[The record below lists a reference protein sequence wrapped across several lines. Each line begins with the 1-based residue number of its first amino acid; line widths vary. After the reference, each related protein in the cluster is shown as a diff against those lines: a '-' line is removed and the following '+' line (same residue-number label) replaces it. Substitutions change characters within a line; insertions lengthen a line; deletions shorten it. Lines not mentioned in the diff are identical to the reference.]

1 MTVTIRSRRT
11 ALAAATALALT
22 VTAAAC
28 SGKAG
33 GSGGSRDGRAG
44 STTGAGKTSYH
55 LTADTGTPKGDVDS
69 FTWSL
74 FAEPPSIDYTQA
86 FDYPPNQVLANV
98 CESLLRWNPDL
109 TTSPGLATAWQNPD
123 SKTWVFTIRD
133 GVRFHDGTTLTADDV
148 VASLSRNMDPD
159 AASVWAN
166 QYRNVDKIEKTGP
179 LQVTVHLKSPDSTFL
194 EYMAASPGTVESAA
208 TLTADGKDYG
218 GPAKGVNCTGPFSF
232 GSWQPGQSIVLKRFD
247 GYWDPSLKAHSK
259 QVKFVFIV
267 DPTARVNAFQTG
279 EVDGGWMIPP
289 GSFSQ
294 LASNVSFGKST
305 MVADEVVA
313 NLSGPLGDP
322 RVRQALLMA
331 TDRKGIID
339 AGDGGVGEIADSLVS
354 ADNWSN
360 APEAEK
366 KAGTT
371 GLPSYPYDKAKAK
384 ALAQQAGVHGQEVVI
399 ATSPLDTQT
408 TIITQAIAQAC
419 TDIGLTPKI
428 DTIAADKYT
437 ALFTDPAARKGVD
450 LFLTFWYTS
459 ITDPLDMYASLET
472 GAFSNYGGYSNKDFD
487 AAFEQAVGSY
497 DPAARAQATG
507 KAQQIALTELPW
519 LPLYDEPV
527 SVYQGPKITGVK
539 PSIDYL
545 YYPWAAE
552 IGAR

>member
-11 ALAAATALALT
+11 AMAAATALLLAGS
-22 VTAAAC
+22 AAC

-33 GSGGSRDGRAG
+33 SGGSG
-44 STTGAGKTSYH
+44 SSANGSDPAAGKTSYT
-55 LTADTGTPKGDVDS
+55 LTADTGTPKGDLDS
-69 FTWSL
+69 FTWSI
-74 FAEPPSIDYTQA
+74 FAEPPSLDYTQA

-109 TTSPGLATAWQNPD
+109 TTSPGLATDWKNPD
-123 SKTWVFTIRD
+123 PKTWVFDIRP
-133 GVRFHDGTTLTADDV
+133 GVKFHDGTTLTADDV
-148 VASLSRNMDPD
+148 VASLSRNMDPNV
-159 AASVWAN
+159 ASVWAN

-179 LQVTVHLKSPDSTFL
+179 LQVTMHLKSPDSTFL

-208 TLTADGKDYG
+208 TLSADGKDYG
-218 GPAKGVNCTGPFSF
+218 GPAKGVNCTGPFAF
-232 GSWQPGQSIVLKRFD
+232 QSWQPGQSIVLKRFD
-247 GYWDPSLKAHSK
+247 DYWDPSLKAHSK
-259 QVKFVFIV
+259 QVKFTFIG

-279 EVDGGWMIPP
+279 EVDGGWMVPP
-289 GSFSQ
+289 GSYAQ
-294 LASNVSFGKST
+294 LAPNVYFGKST
-305 MVADEVVA
+305 TVADEVVS

-331 TDRKGIID
+331 TDRKGIIN
-339 AGDGGVGEIADSLVS
+339 AGDGGVGEIADSLVTP
-354 ADNWSN
+354 DNWNN
-360 APEAEK
+360 APDAQK

-371 GLPSYPYDKAKAK
+371 GLPAYPYDKAKAK
-384 ALAQQAGVHGQEVVI
+384 ALAQQAGVHGQQVVI

-428 DTIAADKYT
+428 DTISADKYT

-459 ITDPLDMYASLET
+459 VTDPLDMYSSLET
-472 GAFSNYGGYSNKDFD
+472 GAYSNYGSYSNKDFD

-497 DPAARAQATG
+497 DPATRAQATQ
-507 KAQQIALTELPW
+507 KAQQIALTDLPW
-519 LPLYDEPV
+519 LPLYFEPV
-527 SVYQGPKITGVK
+527 SVYMGSKITGLK

-552 IGAR
+552 IGAK

>member
-1 MTVTIRSRRT
+1 MTIRSRRT
-11 ALAAATALALT
+11 ALAAATALILAAG
-22 VTAAAC
+22 AAAC
-28 SGKAG
+28 GGKAG
-33 GSGGSRDGRAG
+33 SSGAKTTASGSNTAAGR
-44 STTGAGKTSYH
+44 TSYQ
-55 LTADTGTPKGDVDS
+55 LTADTGTPKGDLDS
-69 FTWSL
+69 FTWSV
-74 FAEPPSIDYTQA
+74 FAEPPSLDYTQA

-109 TTSPGLATAWQNPD
+109 TTAPGLATEWKNTDP
-123 SKTWVFTIRD
+123 KTWVFTIRD
-133 GVRFHDGTTLTADDV
+133 GVKFHDGTTLTADDV
-148 VASLSRNMDPD
+148 VASLSRNLDPS

-179 LQVTVHLKSPDSTFL
+179 LQVTVRLKSPDSTFL

-218 GPAKGVNCTGPFSF
+218 GPGKGVNCTGPFAF
-232 GSWQPGQSIVLKRFD
+232 DSWQPGQSIVLKRFD
-247 GYWDPSLKAHSK
+247 GYWDPALKAHSK

-294 LASNVSFGKST
+294 LAPNVYFGKST

-313 NLSGPLGDP
+313 NLGGPLGDP

-331 TDRKGIID
+331 TDRKGIVN
-339 AGDGGVGEIADSLVS
+339 AGDGGVGEVAASLVS
-354 ADNWSN
+354 ADNWNN
-360 APEAEK
+360 APDAEK
-366 KAGTT
+366 TAGTT
-371 GLPSYPYDKAKAK
+371 GLPSYPYGKAKVK

-437 ALFTDPAARKGVD
+437 ALFTDPAARKGID

-459 ITDPLDMYASLET
+459 VTDPLDMYSSLET
-472 GAFSNYGGYSNKDFD
+472 GALSNYGGYSNKDFD
-487 AAFEQAVGSY
+487 AAFEQAVASY
-497 DPAARAQATG
+497 DPAERARAAQR
-507 KAQQIALTELPW
+507 AQQIALTELPW

-527 SVYQGPKITGVK
+527 SVYLGSKITGLK

-552 IGAR
+552 IGAK